1 MLEYDKQFTSP
12 PLIEIFGKWKTER
25 IMLITSLKLSV
36 CLAVCVSLS
45 FFSLILLNFLTDDEP
60 GSCVSCV
67 YLSPDSCFYYE
78 MTPCELDLAY
88 KCKYIPYLTSLKTKT
103 KEKYSAFPKENIR
116 LM

>member
-1 MLEYDKQFTSP
+1 MENRKNYVDY
-12 PLIEIFGKWKTER
+12 IFK
-25 IMLITSLKLSV
+25 IV

-78 MTPCELDLAY
+78 MTPCELDLDY

-116 LM
+116 LL

>member
-1 MLEYDKQFTSP
+1 MENRKNYVDY
-12 PLIEIFGKWKTER
+12 IFK
-25 IMLITSLKLSV
+25 IV
-36 CLAVCVSLS
+36 CLSSCVCVSLS

-78 MTPCELDLAY
+78 MTPCELDLDY
-88 KCKYIPYLTSLKTKT
+88 KCKYIPYLTSLKKT

>member
-1 MLEYDKQFTSP
+1 MENRKNYVDY
-12 PLIEIFGKWKTER
+12 IFK
-25 IMLITSLKLSV
+25 IV
-36 CLAVCVSLS
+36 CLSSCVCLSLS
-45 FFSLILLNFLTDDEP
+45 LFSLILLNFLTDDEP

-78 MTPCELDLAY
+78 MTPCELDLDY

>member
-1 MLEYDKQFTSP
+1 MLEYDTQFTSP

-45 FFSLILLNFLTDDEP
+45 LFFSLILLNFLTDDEP

-78 MTPCELDLAY
+78 MTPCELDLDY
-88 KCKYIPYLTSLKTKT
+88 KCKYIPYLTSLKKN
-103 KEKYSAFPKENIR
+103 KGKILGFS
-116 LM
+116 